1 MKKHLSNLL
10 KIGVTVVGLWLV
22 LRSLDPAEI
31 GTAVVQADWHWLV
44 VGFLLISASLFLRAY
59 RWLIL
64 LRGIGVQVSFWRL
77 AELYFVGNFFN
88 AFLPSGFGGDV
99 VRVLEVT
106 KDVELDVATGTV
118 FLDRISGLI
127 MLFVMALLMIPFQ
140 DTAPAPE
147 ITMLVVAGA
156 VVSITVIALLLE
168 HNLIVRFGGWLPGPL
183 SPKGTGLVA
192 KVLKAV
198 QACGWR
204 SVLGALGVSTLFNL
218 MLITW
223 WATTGRALHLD
234 VPYGYYLG
242 VVPILSVALL
252 APSIGGLGVRELL
265 APTLFAGAGVGE
277 ETAVAL
283 SLLIFLL
290 TRLSGL
296 LGAPVYV
303 WSIIRQN
310 RIKAETTPE

>member
-1 MKKHLSNLL
+1 M
-10 KIGVTVVGLWLV
+10 TVVGLVLV
-22 LRSLDPAEI
+22 LRDLDPAEI
-31 GTAVVQADWHWLV
+31 GAVLLQADWRWLL
-44 VGFLLISASLFLRAY
+44 VGFLLISASMFLRAY

-64 LRGIGVQVSFWRL
+64 LRGIGVNVRFWRL

-99 VRVLEVT
+99 VRILEVT

-118 FLDRISGLI
+118 FLDRVSGLI
-127 MLFVMALLMIPFQ
+127 MLFVMALGMLPFQ
-140 DTAPAPE
+140 EVSPGPE
-147 ITMLVVAGA
+147 IVTFTAVAA
-156 VVSITVIALLLE
+156 VVSILGIILLLE
-168 HNLIVRFGGWLPGPL
+168 HNLILRFGGWLPGPL
-183 SPKGTGLVA
+183 SPKGNGLLA

-204 SVLGALGVSTLFNL
+204 AVLGALGVSTLFNL

-223 WATTGRALHLD
+223 WWTTGQALGLS
-234 VPYGYYLG
+234 VTYGYYLG

-252 APSIGGLGVRELL
+252 VPSIGGLGVREAL
-265 APTLFAGAGVGE
+265 APTLFAGAGVVE

-283 SLLIFLL
+283 SLLIFVL

-296 LGAPVYV
+296 LGAPLYIL
-303 WSIIRQN
+303 SILRQN
-310 RIKAETTPE
+310 RAKAEAAQ

>member
-1 MKKHLSNLL
+1 M
-10 KIGVTVVGLWLV
+10 TVVGLVLV
-22 LRSLDPAEI
+22 LRDLDPAEI
-31 GTAVVQADWHWLV
+31 GAVLLQADWRWLL
-44 VGFLLISASLFLRAY
+44 VGFFLISASMFLRAY

-64 LRGIGVQVSFWRL
+64 LRGIGVNVRFWRL

-99 VRVLEVT
+99 VRILEVT

-118 FLDRISGLI
+118 FLDRVSGLI
-127 MLFVMALLMIPFQ
+127 MLFVMALGMLPFQ
-140 DTAPAPE
+140 EVSPGPE
-147 ITMLVVAGA
+147 IVTFTAVAA
-156 VVSITVIALLLE
+156 VVSIIGIILLLE
-168 HNLIVRFGGWLPGPL
+168 HNLILRFGGWLPGPL
-183 SPKGTGLVA
+183 SPKGNGLLA

-204 SVLGALGVSTLFNL
+204 AVLGALGVSTLFNL

-223 WATTGRALHLD
+223 WWTTGQALGLS
-234 VPYGYYLG
+234 VTYGYYLG

-252 APSIGGLGVRELL
+252 VPSIGGLGVREAL
-265 APTLFAGAGVGE
+265 APTLFAGAGVVE

-283 SLLIFLL
+283 SLLIFVL

-296 LGAPVYV
+296 LGAPLYIL
-303 WSIIRQN
+303 SILRQN
-310 RIKAETTPE
+310 RAKAEAAQ